1 MGASSCISAV
11 TGPHHLLG
19 ARTLICPVCFL
30 PLRIKHHASQTPRGW
45 HQLSAAPTWLI
56 CLSPRVTSEGMVSW
70 CFLNCVYPG
79 GLVQRPM
86 LHLCGNRAV
95 DTAEGSGQTPISPPS
110 VQQQSC
116 AVDMARA
123 LDRWAQLQPRLPWL
137 LSHLLPR
144 FLCRPSRGPM
154 SHPES

>member
-19 ARTLICPVCFL
+19 AGALICPVCFL
-30 PLRIKHHASQTPRGW
+30 PLLIKHHASQTPRGR

-70 CFLNCVYPG
+70 CFFHYVYPG
-79 GLVQRPM
+79 GLVQRPL
-86 LHLCGNRAV
+86 LHLCGNCAV
-95 DTAEGSGQTPISPPS
+95 DTTEGSGQTPISPPS

-123 LDRWAQLQPRLPWL
+123 LDRWAQLQPRLLWL
-137 LSHLLPR
+137 LSHLLPW